1 MADDNA
7 QLRET
12 PFVFVSDRDKGLKEV
27 VKQVFPTNLEFSCAQ
42 PAHTSKCDAEVW
54 KKRFQICNGSCQNI
68 LCPIRG
74 VAIGQNQMSETAGS
88 KVHS

>member
-12 PFVFVSDRDKGLKEV
+12 PFVFVSDRDKGLKEA

-42 PAHTSKCDAEVW
+42 HIRANVTQ
-54 KKRFQICNGSCQNI
+54 RFGRNASNCQNI

-74 VAIGQNQMSETAGS
+74 VANGQNQTSETAGS
-88 KVHS
+88 KVHPRY